1 MKAQLKVLFKA
12 HRSLLRENK
21 DLQKARA
28 VKEPSEQVQVILLYI
43 YVCHFPALLTHMPS
57 FLLLLLLHKFKTFM
71 ILVTDAS
78 NKGKMAN
85 CRQNAEV
92 FQPNGLD
99 LNNRLAGTV

>member
-28 VKEPSEQVQVILLYI
+28 VEGPSEQVQVILLCI
-43 YVCHFPALLTHMPS
+43 YVCPIPSLLALMSSL
-57 FLLLLLLHKFKTFM
+57 LLLLLLHKFKTFM
-71 ILVTDAS
+71 IFVTDAS
-78 NKGKMAN
+78 NKGNMAN

-99 LNNRLAGTV
+99 LNNGLAGTV